1 MARSVVQSCLRA
13 DFEVLSLRWR
23 SPHRQPPAADAH
35 RTHLSFCVV
44 ATRALIYSRGIP
56 IQQTPDE
63 HSASAWCCAR
73 VLKRERMLVVMVM
86 ISDAVG
92 GGWGW

>member
-1 MARSVVQSCLRA
+1 MQSCLRA
-13 DFEVLSLRWR
+13 DFEVLSLRWP

-35 RTHLSFCVV
+35 RTHLRFCVV
-44 ATRALIYSRGIP
+44 ATYALIYYRGIP

-63 HSASAWCCAR
+63 RSASAWRCAR
-73 VLKRERMLVVMVM
+73 VLKRERMLVVMVI

>member
-1 MARSVVQSCLRA
+1 MARSVVHACLRA
-13 DFEVLSLRWR
+13 DFELLALHWR

-35 RTHLSFCVV
+35 RTHLRFCVV
-44 ATRALIYSRGIP
+44 ATHALIYYSGIQ

-63 HSASAWCCAR
+63 RSASARRCAR
-73 VLKRERMLVVMVM
+73 VLKQERKVVVMM
-86 ISDAVG
+86 IISDAAG